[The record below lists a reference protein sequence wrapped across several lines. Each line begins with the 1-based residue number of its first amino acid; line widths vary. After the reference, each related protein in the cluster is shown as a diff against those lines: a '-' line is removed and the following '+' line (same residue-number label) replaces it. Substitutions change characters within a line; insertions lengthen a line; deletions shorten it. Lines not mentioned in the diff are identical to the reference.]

1 MRLLCAA
8 GGALPSVGHNGCMND
23 VTAVT
28 ESGRLRQLLAFAR
41 AAEPRTPLPRRSAM
55 IDIAIAAVVLA
66 VSLAIATVS
75 LHGGYAAAVLTS
87 VPLAARRRYPLT
99 AFLVVLT
106 AAIALKN
113 QATDVTFLAIVF
125 AGYSAALHSRFRG
138 AALLVLA
145 PAGVLVAAEFW
156 SVADRGGSF
165 AVVRNPV
172 GYVGA
177 LGRPVPVLPA
187 SAPGLPGLSSAAAGP
202 TRVGGLLV
210 LVSLVSIAIF
220 GAVMYAGD
228 RIRRLQ
234 AEHQTATGRALRLE
248 RARIASELHDVVTHN
263 VSVMIIQAGAAR
275 QVLAE
280 SPGDARQA
288 LLAVEAS
295 GRAAMT
301 ELRHLLGLLSPA
313 AAPDAGATDSAG
325 PTDSADPVG
334 ENLRPQPGLEQLR
347 PLIDRVAA
355 AGLPV
360 DLQISGGLHDLP
372 PGLDLAV
379 FRVVQEAL
387 TNVLKHAGKP
397 KTTVRLDLTG
407 TELVVDIADSGPP
420 IPAAAPVFPAG
431 RGRGLLGL
439 RERIAIYGGELDAGP
454 RLGGGWRVT
463 ARLPV
468 DQSPEPGAP
477 AAGEAAGSPANG
489 AAAFPAPAAQP
500 R

>member
-1 MRLLCAA
+1 
-8 GGALPSVGHNGCMND
+8 MND

-28 ESGRLRQLLAFAR
+28 GSGSGRLGQLLAFAR
-41 AAEPRTPLPRRSAM
+41 AAEPRTALPRRSAI
-55 IDIAIAAVVLA
+55 IDVAIAAAVLA
-66 VSLAIATVS
+66 ASLAIARAS
-75 LHGGYAAAVLTS
+75 LHGAYPAAVLTS

-99 AFLVVLT
+99 VFLVVLA
-106 AAIALKN
+106 AAIVLKN
-113 QATDVTFLAIVF
+113 HATDVTFLAIVF

-138 AALLVLA
+138 VALLALA
-145 PAGVLVAAEFW
+145 PAGVLVAAVFW
-156 SVADRGGSF
+156 QVRSQSGLVA
-165 AVVRNPV
+165 VKPV
-172 GYVGA
+172 GPGY
-177 LGRPVPVLPA
+177 LGDLGPPVIPA

-202 TRVGGLLV
+202 TRVAGLLV
-210 LVSLVSIAIF
+210 LMSLVSIAIF

-313 AAPDAGATDSAG
+313 TAPDAGPADSG
-325 PTDSADPVG
+325 EPSG

-360 DLQISGGLHDLP
+360 DLQISGGLQDLP
-372 PGLDLAV
+372 PGLDLAAY
-379 FRVVQEAL
+379 RVVQEGL

-407 TELVVDIADSGPP
+407 AGLVVDIADSGPP

-431 RGRGLLGL
+431 HGRGLLGL

-454 RLGGGWRVT
+454 RPGGGWRVQ

-468 DQSPEPGAP
+468 DLSPAPGAP
-477 AAGEAAGSPANG
+477 AAGEAAGPPETGAAAGPPATG
-489 AAAFPAPAAQP
+489 AAAFDAVAAQP